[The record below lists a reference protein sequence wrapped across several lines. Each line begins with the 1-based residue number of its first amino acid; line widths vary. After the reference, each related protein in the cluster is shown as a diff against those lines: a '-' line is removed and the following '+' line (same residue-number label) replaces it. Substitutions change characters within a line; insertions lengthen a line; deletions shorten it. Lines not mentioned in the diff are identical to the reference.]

1 MVRKRPIH
9 LFLNNEQIAG
19 LITYI
24 RNTWDNTGLATEKK
38 FVNRIRKVTLDRRY
52 PWLEAELS

>member
-1 MVRKRPIH
+1 MN
-9 LFLNNEQIAG
+9 LFLNDEQIAG

-38 FVNRIRKVTLDRRY
+38 FVSRIREATLDRRY
-52 PWLEAELS
+52 PWLEAELSRESL